1 MRQKSL
7 FSLFQRPKPQ
17 HQLRSYGHFGSQYS
31 ALLKLNQAC
40 KYEIDEVLSKL
51 PKEDASKL
59 IDSIYGRL
67 NVINT
72 HHSLKLSDKFSL
84 SLEETEQLLI
94 HGKTS
99 NGGDFIEQLR
109 AHNHFDILKYCRW
122 YQEDLT
128 SCDRKNTHN
137 DSNGYFLLGLYNITS
152 TFILMFGE
160 GIGYKCS
167 TKDGT
172 FDSPANYYFF
182 DHPENLAQ
190 VNKCRELLLET
201 FRNGADDPFL
211 NAAII
216 HNEFAKGYQFDE
228 TFGLM
233 FCRLY
238 MNFALMLTGYL
249 PTIIDESYHADYLR
263 YSRADSLADPKPMAL
278 LLMESF
284 HKTYQNYVFPHL
296 KAELIKQGIELP
308 LLGES
313 LQSQL
318 YDRKV

>member
-1 MRQKSL
+1 MRQKNL
-7 FSLFQRPKPQ
+7 FSLFQKTKPH
-17 HQLRSYGHFGSQYS
+17 HQLRSYGHFEGQHS

-40 KYEIDEVLSKL
+40 KLEMDEVLSKL
-51 PKEDASKL
+51 PKADASNL
-59 IDSIYGRL
+59 LDSIYERL

-72 HHSLKLSDKFSL
+72 HHSLKLGGKYSL

-109 AHNHFDILKYCRW
+109 ARNHFDILKYCRW
-122 YQEDLT
+122 YQQEFTSGDGED
-128 SCDRKNTHN
+128 THVE
-137 DSNGYFLLGLYNITS
+137 SNEYFLLGLYNITS

-160 GIGYKCS
+160 GIGYKCN

-182 DHPENLAQ
+182 EHPENLVQ
-190 VNKCRELLLET
+190 VNKCRELLVET
-201 FRNGADDPFL
+201 FRNGTDDPFL
-211 NAAII
+211 NAAKI
-216 HNEFAKGYQFDE
+216 HNEFVKGYQFVG

-238 MNFALMLTGYL
+238 MNFALMLSGYL
-249 PTIIDESYHADYLR
+249 PTIIDESYYVDYLQF
-263 YSRADSLADPKPMAL
+263 SQAESLADPKLMAL

-284 HKTYQNYVFPHL
+284 NKSYQNYVFPLL
-296 KAELIKQGIELP
+296 KAELIKQGIEFP

-318 YDRKV
+318 FDRKV